1 MVRVHFPPGT
11 LLRQRSM
18 TKTSLVETSLVA
30 GAAQMLACRPR
41 TVTVT
46 KSKTTRISLG
56 CYAEVP
62 NEMAP
67 LSIFP
72 EGNAGS
78 AQQEGTERAELNV
91 RLEAAPT
98 SPAFANRHVFVRSK
112 GEVVPSRWK
121 RENKEGAETVRHGE
135 GRRRPDEGQL
145 TALPLSPR
153 VPLVTFSKPA
163 MWVAKR
169 AAKVAWC
176 PAINVAKRAAV
187 CRWFRE

>member
-1 MVRVHFPPGT
+1 
-11 LLRQRSM
+11 M

-98 SPAFANRHVFVRSK
+98 SPAFVNRHVFVRSK

-121 RENKEGAETVRHGE
+121 RENREGAETVRHGE
-135 GRRRPDEGQL
+135 GRRRPIDSASVIPEGSARDFFETGHVGCQ
-145 TALPLSPR
+145 ARCESSVVPR
-153 VPLVTFSKPA
+153 Y
-163 MWVAKR
+163 
-169 AAKVAWC
+169 
-176 PAINVAKRAAV
+176 
-187 CRWFRE
+187 